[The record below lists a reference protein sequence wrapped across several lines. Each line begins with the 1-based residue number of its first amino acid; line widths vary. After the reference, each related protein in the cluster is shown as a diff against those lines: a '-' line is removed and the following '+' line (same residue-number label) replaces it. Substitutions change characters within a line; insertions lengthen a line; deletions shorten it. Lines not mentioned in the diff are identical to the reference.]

1 MNQYR
6 AHVEKKLERIMD
18 TYPNVILAG
27 PEEEIL
33 KLLDKGL
40 FANEFRK
47 MYRTITCGKTC
58 EDCGKSSEKGNE
70 LERCHTRPRPEIAM
84 QAIRLSKGLM
94 GTYSS
99 RAIMANYIR
108 LHVNLPIRILCPAC
122 HRVFDSEAAT
132 VHYQVQYHEADSS
145 SGTTESSGTSRTLE

>member
-6 AHVEKKLERIMD
+6 EHVEKKLAKIMD
-18 TYPNVILAG
+18 SYPNVILAG
-27 PEEEIL
+27 TEQEIL

-47 MYRTITCGKTC
+47 MYRTITYGKIC
-58 EDCGKSSEKGNE
+58 ENCGKSGEKGNE
-70 LERCHTRPRPEIAM
+70 LERCHTRPRPEIAL
-84 QAIRLSKGLM
+84 QAIRLSKGLL

-108 LHVNLPIRILCPAC
+108 LHINLQIRILCPEC
-122 HRVFDSEAAT
+122 HRAFDRHDAT
-132 VHYQVQYHEADSS
+132 VHYQVQYHEAASPS
-145 SGTTESSGTSRTLE
+145 RTSESSDTTQPLD